1 MIYNEEYFIARC
13 ELLGVKAT
21 EQGNPSV
28 GAVIVKN
35 GEIVAEA
42 AEAGKSK
49 NDITCHAEIEA
60 LRLAVKKLQSNDL
73 SECGMYSTHEP
84 CIMCS
89 YAIRYYRVKKLVY
102 LHDVDYLGGITSQMP
117 LLISDI
123 VPPHWGRPP
132 EIVRY
137 RKNLNKMV

>member
-1 MIYNEEYFIARC
+1 
-13 ELLGVKAT
+13 
-21 EQGNPSV
+21 
-28 GAVIVKN
+28 AVIVKN

-73 SECGMYSTHEP
+73 SECVMYSTHEP